1 MGDVGGS
8 PGTGWCCASAKGGG
22 LSPLRFPPCALPPQF
37 SGSSAEQMKKAY
49 SEFCS
54 RHTKAVKEYKDLL
67 ARDKR
72 FQHFVRVRTRP
83 HAAALAQGPPPGC
96 WGQSTRDPPSSSG
109 LCAHGEAVGQVGE
122 PVSIPPPPPCLSFP
136 TSPAPAPWR

>member
-1 MGDVGGS
+1 MGDVEGS
-8 PGTGWCCASAKGGG
+8 PRAGWCCASAWGGG

-72 FQHFVRVRTRP
+72 FQHFVRVRARP
-83 HAAALAQGPPPGC
+83 HVATEAQGSPPGVL
-96 WGQSTRDPPSSSG
+96 GAGYRGPP
-109 LCAHGEAVGQVGE
+109 L
-122 PVSIPPPPPCLSFP
+122 
-136 TSPAPAPWR
+136 

>member
-1 MGDVGGS
+1 MVL
-8 PGTGWCCASAKGGG
+8 CQCLGGG

-72 FQHFVRVRTRP
+72 FQHFVRVRARP
-83 HAAALAQGPPPGC
+83 HAAVLAQGSPPGAL
-96 WGQSTRDPPSSSG
+96 GAGYRGPP
-109 LCAHGEAVGQVGE
+109 
-122 PVSIPPPPPCLSFP
+122 
-136 TSPAPAPWR
+136 R